1 MKFFQFSVMFL
12 LFSQLF
18 PCKQYFA
25 KQKTNNEQNY
35 KSKTN
40 SQAHETNIEMSL

>member
-18 PCKQYFA
+18 SCKQYFA
-25 KQKTNNEQNY
+25 KQKQIMN
-35 KSKTN
+35 KTI
-40 SQAHETNIEMSL
+40 SQKRIPKLMKLT